1 MLFRS
6 KAAKEAF
13 SKAEKINPRHVDAMM
28 ELAEIAETERD
39 ITALQNI
46 QTKVNQLNTSLAEVV
61 SNKLNKLK

>member
-1 MLFRS
+1 
-6 KAAKEAF
+6 
-13 SKAEKINPRHVDAMM
+13 M